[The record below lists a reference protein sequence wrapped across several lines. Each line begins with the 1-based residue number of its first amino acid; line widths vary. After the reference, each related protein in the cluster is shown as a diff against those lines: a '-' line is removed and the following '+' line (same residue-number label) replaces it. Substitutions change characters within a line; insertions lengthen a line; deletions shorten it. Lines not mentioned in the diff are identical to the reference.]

1 MSLSVTAVAKR
12 CDGAT
17 PKHRHA
23 DAQQAHLFLGVV
35 APAALQRLS
44 NPKAMVANGNCA
56 DAPVNEIFN
65 FSKRGDQTTGDHG

>member
-17 PKHRHA
+17 PNHRHG
-23 DAQQAHLFLGVV
+23 DAQEGHQSLVAVV
-35 APAALQRLS
+35 SVALQRLS

-65 FSKRGDQTTGDHG
+65 FPKRGDQTTGDHG